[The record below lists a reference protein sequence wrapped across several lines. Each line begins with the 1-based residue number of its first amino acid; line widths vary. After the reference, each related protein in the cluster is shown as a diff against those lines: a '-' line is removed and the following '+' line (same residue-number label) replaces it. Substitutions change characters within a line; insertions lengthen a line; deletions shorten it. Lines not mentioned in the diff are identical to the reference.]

1 MEETMWKGKFVRV
14 TTEKMDDLVWER
26 AYIPDGVV
34 IFPVTDDGK
43 ILMIRER
50 RPHETPSVRLKA
62 ISGVLDDGEAPIVSA
77 QRELREEVGYR
88 SDDLVEFWHYA
99 TSGTVNANTHFF
111 LAKQLKES
119 KLPNPDGE
127 STIEEVIAMTPAE
140 LTAKI
145 EAEEIR
151 WGVGVMGWFKLQL
164 LLRDGKLT
172 L

>member
-1 MEETMWKGKFVRV
+1 MEETVWKGQFVHV
-14 TTEKMDDLVWER
+14 TTETKEEHVWER

-34 IFPVTDDGK
+34 VFPVTDDGK
-43 ILMIRER
+43 ILFIRER
-50 RPHETPSVRLKA
+50 RPHETPPVRLKA
-62 ISGVLDDGEAPIVSA
+62 ISGVLDYGEKPIVSA
-77 QRELREEVGYR
+77 QREIREEIGFR
-88 SDDLVEFWHYA
+88 ADDLKEFWHYS
-99 TSGTVNANTHFF
+99 TSGTVNANTYFF

-127 STIEEVIAMTPAE
+127 DIIEEVIAMTPAE
-140 LTAKI
+140 VTAKI